1 MLLSIK
7 TYKNIEISIF
17 IIQNIETLPK
27 NYSSVK
33 GRVLD
38 IAFIYLYLLMESA
51 SYSLTWLHNHVQE
64 NNQNLLNNVFLIF
77 PNHIRDQVLQKKSVI
92 NNESTLTQL
101 SFQEI
106 STLNENSCQYYIM
119 LTYILCEY
127 KIKLC
132 MKSIIFLHFI
142 DIYI

>member
-1 MLLSIK
+1 MLLFNMTSSIIMCK
-7 TYKNIEISIF
+7 RTIK
-17 IIQNIETLPK
+17 K
-27 NYSSVK
+27 
-33 GRVLD
+33 
-38 IAFIYLYLLMESA
+38 
-51 SYSLTWLHNHVQE
+51 
-64 NNQNLLNNVFLIF
+64 LNNVFSIF

-132 MKSIIFLHFI
+132 MKSIIFLYFI

>member
-51 SYSLTWLHNHVQE
+51 SYSLT
-64 NNQNLLNNVFLIF
+64 
-77 PNHIRDQVLQKKSVI
+77 
-92 NNESTLTQL
+92 
-101 SFQEI
+101 
-106 STLNENSCQYYIM
+106 
-119 LTYILCEY
+119 
-127 KIKLC
+127 
-132 MKSIIFLHFI
+132 
-142 DIYI
+142 